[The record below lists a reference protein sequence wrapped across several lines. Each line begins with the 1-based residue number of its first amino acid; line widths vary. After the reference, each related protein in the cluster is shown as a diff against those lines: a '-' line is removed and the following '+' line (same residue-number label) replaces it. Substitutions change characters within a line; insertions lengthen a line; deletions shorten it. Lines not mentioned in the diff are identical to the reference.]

1 MDVKI
6 KLATEKRIKK
16 KYKKEIYTDVIFN
29 FSSMTPIKWKR
40 SLKSCCLNR
49 AKTISSSDAIYK
61 EEITNLEE
69 KFNSYPKK
77 FVDKIIERFHMNNS
91 NCHN

>member
-1 MDVKI
+1 M
-6 KLATEKRIKK
+6 
-16 KYKKEIYTDVIFN
+16 YKKEVDTDIILN

-40 SLKSCCLNR
+40 SLISWFLNR